1 MLKQVEEVEKENML
15 NKNRF
20 NAHLRSRQEERY
32 GMSDCMWLFD
42 YLYKTLCDKK
52 CFGKYGDRY
61 GLNNKE
67 YK

>member
-1 MLKQVEEVEKENML
+1 MFNTDRL
-15 NKNRF
+15 